1 MNDHFDDN
9 CDDMGGHFDDHGDG
23 GTDGDHLSDG
33 SGGGF
38 WDGPGWQDW
47 MIIGPMSENIANEQ
61 REQDRLQKEW
71 EEENDKDYW
80 NNLDEPW

>member
-9 CDDMGGHFDDHGDG
+9 NDDMGGHFEDHGDYG
-23 GTDGDHLSDG
+23 RNGDHMSDR
-33 SGGGF
+33 SGGGL

-47 MIIGPMSENIANEQ
+47 MIIGPMSEDIA
-61 REQDRLQKEW
+61 RGKRKIDRIRREW

-80 NNLDEPW
+80 DNLVELW